1 MKRLALVT
9 LVLALSANAR
19 GEEPRAA
26 APGVAAIDSAKA
38 ALARLV
44 KAAAAPP
51 RGTEAL
57 AGSLK
62 FLEKLGDPPGPEER
76 GQSID
81 SAAQPFLASVEPELV
96 SLREE
101 ILDRRHRFLTGE
113 DRPQAARPELVTA
126 VFDARTILGTW
137 RDEDAT
143 TKKPEPIAPSV
154 ETSPAIVSR
163 PIHFHAEALQAWAA
177 AELDDGGEGYSVEV
191 QGNALYVRA
200 PRDGVQ
206 RVAALLDVFRAA
218 AGRRLALEVKAYRMS
233 RELWL
238 EQRSAADP
246 EAVLERAVAAS
257 KATLLEARSC
267 VVEDGALATM
277 AAATKRATLAG
288 EEVNQTGVVPVL
300 NPRLGSVEL
309 GLRGDVRPTLA
320 QGRRDAVVDVDLAY
334 RELKATKRETVSGQE
349 LDLPETTVTRLATT
363 LTVPL
368 GRTVLVGGTFAGS
381 EQTASAC
388 VFAIRT
394 APFGSHP
401 EPAPVPSRPE
411 ARTKTGSEMRAEVKG
426 LEQLLA
432 VVEDALA
439 AVQGARRHECAIFD
453 VRDLLEGVHARK
465 APRLGAYSPP
475 PRKSGGGS
483 FAFDDDSSEAVFGY
497 EPDKLE
503 QLVKNSTGADAAWSS
518 GGARYGFEGW
528 QVVVR
533 QTPGTIAAIRGALD
547 SIRKDRSGNVECFL
561 EWCRVEDG
569 LLAEAT
575 RGGAGLEAQ
584 ALAPLDAALA
594 EGTRAAREAQAFLLV
609 ERGDV
614 GVLHAGSELAYIAD
628 YEQSSGGTGS
638 VVRTVAGP
646 ILGLVRQGLT
656 IEALGHGDAS
666 TTHGGSGEGAL
677 VLDTRV
683 GSVRLAELSP
693 AHTPAGPIGTPVLDL
708 ARGSFDG
715 LVPGGALAL
724 IVDRR
729 AAEARPAVVALIR
742 ARVVR

>member
-1 MKRLALVT
+1 
-9 LVLALSANAR
+9 
-19 GEEPRAA
+19 
-26 APGVAAIDSAKA
+26 
-38 ALARLV
+38 
-44 KAAAAPP
+44 
-51 RGTEAL
+51 
-57 AGSLK
+57 
-62 FLEKLGDPPGPEER
+62 
-76 GQSID
+76 
-81 SAAQPFLASVEPELV
+81 
-96 SLREE
+96 
-101 ILDRRHRFLTGE
+101 
-113 DRPQAARPELVTA
+113 
-126 VFDARTILGTW
+126 
-137 RDEDAT
+137 
-143 TKKPEPIAPSV
+143 
-154 ETSPAIVSR
+154 
-163 PIHFHAEALQAWAA
+163 
-177 AELDDGGEGYSVEV
+177 
-191 QGNALYVRA
+191 
-200 PRDGVQ
+200 
-206 RVAALLDVFRAA
+206 
-218 AGRRLALEVKAYRMS
+218 
-233 RELWL
+233 
-238 EQRSAADP
+238 
-246 EAVLERAVAAS
+246 
-257 KATLLEARSC
+257 
-267 VVEDGALATM
+267 M

-288 EEVNQTGVVPVL
+288 EEINQTGVVPVL
-300 NPRLGSVEL
+300 NPHLGSVEL

-411 ARTKTGSEMRAEVKG
+411 ARTKTVGETRAEVKG

-475 PRKSGGGS
+475 ARKSGRGSGGGQ
-483 FAFDDDSSEAVFGY
+483 FTFDDDSSEAVFGY

-518 GGARYGFEGW
+518 SGARYGFEGW

-533 QTPGTIAAIRGALD
+533 QTPGTIAAIRAALD

-628 YEQSSGGTGS
+628 YEQSSGGVDK

-656 IEALGHGDAS
+656 IEALGHGDNA
-666 TTHGGSGEGAL
+666 SGEGAL

-729 AAEARPAVVALIR
+729 AAEARPAVVALVR
-742 ARVVR
+742 ARVVKD